1 MQLSLLKTQDLE
13 KHACASRA
21 RDGDQV
27 AEIVAL
33 VEKMAAEKRSTRQIA
48 EAVRAFAGERAEPA
62 PAPLVWVASGS
73 PEWTAW
79 AAYWRATKG
88 KTPPQDRNGGWRF
101 PSPLPP
107 PLNRVKPDR
116 VKPR

>member
-1 MQLSLLKTQDLE
+1 MQLSLIPDQNFQ
-13 KHACASRA
+13 KHACATRA
-21 RDGDQV
+21 REGDQV
-27 AEIVAL
+27 AKIVAL

-48 EAVRAFAGERAEPA
+48 KAVRAFAAERAEPA

-88 KTPPQDRNGGWRF
+88 KTPPQDRDGGWRF
-101 PSPLPP
+101 PSRLPP
-107 PLNRVKPDR
+107 AMIAAE
-116 VKPR
+116 